1 MLREM
6 FTWKAL
12 VGLLPGSFF
21 IASIAFTIRTIFEIN
36 DFRQVALRHEVPI
49 SWAIEAYYVFGWSMS
64 YCLNHMGF
72 KEDFIEERKKRK
84 RKIKGWY

>member
-1 MLREM
+1 M

-12 VGLLPGSFF
+12 VGLLPDRFY
-21 IASIAFTIRTIFEIN
+21 
-36 DFRQVALRHEVPI
+36 ALLPLLSEQFLRLTTLDRLLYGTKCNKL
-49 SWAIEAYYVFGWSMS
+49 SSEAYYVFGWSMS